1 MRLDP
6 KRKTADETLDYD
18 IHFERW
24 LFDPDSVIDAAVTAT
39 QGVTIER
46 VQIFSPIVK
55 IWISGGEVYRNY
67 DIKTLATTS
76 EGRVC
81 EVCFNL
87 RITEY

>member
-18 IHFERW
+18 INFERW
-24 LFDPDSVIDAAVTAT
+24 LSLPDAVIDASVAADD
-39 QGVTIER
+39 GVTIER

-55 IWISGGEVYRNY
+55 VWVSGGETYRNY
-67 DIKTLATTS
+67 DIKTLATTA
-76 EGRVC
+76 EGRVV

-87 RITEY
+87 RITDY

>member
-18 IHFERW
+18 INFERW
-24 LFDPDSVIDAAVTAT
+24 LSLPDAVIDASVAADD
-39 QGVTIER
+39 GVTIER

-55 IWISGGEVYRNY
+55 VWISGGETYRNY
-67 DIKTLATTS
+67 DIKTLATTA
-76 EGRVC
+76 EGRVV

-87 RITEY
+87 RITDY

>member
-18 IHFERW
+18 INFERW
-24 LFDPDSVIDAAVTAT
+24 LSFPDAVIDASVAADD
-39 QGVTIER
+39 GVTIER

-55 IWISGGEVYRNY
+55 VWISGGEIYRNY
-67 DIKTLATTS
+67 DIKTLATTA
-76 EGRVC
+76 EGRVV

-87 RITEY
+87 RITDY

>member
-39 QGVTIER
+39 PGVTIER

-76 EGRVC
+76 EGRMC